1 MLYNSQQGNFFSVR
15 DRNQQWETA
24 ARWVILWHWEDF
36 SIPPFPSHSLSLS
49 AAFLL
54 FMTLLKND
62 KSYVLVVYWQKCC
75 EGIREDDWLFV
86 FYTTFSSFT
95 PKHAH
100 EKLMLGLS
108 FAEHTHICRMVRWSD
123 THINVSSSVRGFIA
137 RWRGGT
143 WRWWSI
149 CILYYTI
156 HI

>member
-1 MLYNSQQGNFFSVR
+1 MRDCSKMGYPLALRGFLY
-15 DRNQQWETA
+15 
-24 ARWVILWHWEDF
+24 
-36 SIPPFPSHSLSLS
+36 PSLSLPLTLSFSCFPAFHDS
-49 AAFLL
+49 AQ
-54 FMTLLKND
+54 K
-62 KSYVLVVYWQKCC
+62 WQKLCTSC
-75 EGIREDDWLFV
+75 LLTEVLWGNKRIEGWRRGKVDDWLFV

-108 FAEHTHICRMVRWSD
+108 FAEHTHICRTVRWSD

-137 RWRGGT
+137 RWRGGI